1 MSTNGVNFDKSL
13 LTASQKTKF
22 EKAKT
27 DAEKVAIFQEG
38 FKNEKL
44 SKQEKDSL
52 REKGITEAGINLLK
66 KMEGGEAFLNTLAY
80 AHLETDGDKPTF
92 KGAEKLGDEALKQQ
106 IANFLI
112 TANKVANLDD
122 IKKIPAAT
130 LQELGLTAEDLTQI
144 IIPKLQQGANMV
156 SAEFPANPAA
166 GVNTATKV
174 NIVVDDKKEIKVFND
189 TTAVTADNPTETLT
203 FDPETDRYV
212 RPAKDESGTN
222 TYFALKEV
230 TDENNN
236 VVSRQLVDE
245 TGTVNQIKADIEGL
259 SNQFTADEFAA
270 FADEL
275 SGKTDAETK
284 EMLQGKLQE
293 KQQGQ
298 VDSLKAQLKETY
310 GIEVA
315 ADDAELADKS
325 LEEQINILNA
335 RVGAQQNKKQARD
348 AFTTKG
354 AKATI
359 DEGTSKQRILAKQ
372 NWQGNIVVPKNATFD
387 ETTGLPSKVYVQLPD
402 NYGFTPAEGQAPSR
416 QFMSLKCTDAA
427 KGQYTDA
434 RGLRTF
440 TVEVNN
446 EGKITFKENI
456 DEGHD
461 ERIARVV
468 AQDGA
473 IEAQLAA
480 EHEALVKAVGGEDA
494 EVANTS
500 SLPWNKR
507 TAARDAAYV
516 AALESGLGDTRPE
529 GYNAETMTVTQRRD
543 ALEAQYVETKS
554 LTREGDT
561 AASVK
566 QEIIE
571 LENGLEAR
579 HDYNNKFAPTGRAN
593 GDLIMRSAAET
604 RKAAIDAQDAR
615 FIEVPEGGQSPQ
627 QRLQAAITVDASHV
641 KKDDE
646 DNIEVLYGNEGNTQY
661 VEMLQGGNIIVGF
674 DGENNASY
682 FERGDVVINDTIVK
696 VGSGEDST
704 YEPLGIVYETLHGT
718 EATGPKGIKEILP
731 SIEANIGGDFK
742 FAPATE
748 AQLEASNAELATRAA
763 AVTEANYPLS
773 AADALDVGKVLKAE
787 QDIVINNANYVAVK
801 DGIATSVETLSTAST
816 VGIATDE
823 AGAKKVEYLNDR
835 RQMITLLNG
844 DEIYITFGA
853 DDEIETI
860 STAESNGKDGF
871 TELGIWDSSVF
882 YNPDEEDGQ
891 NDANNNKDIKRYGA
905 AKDLITLQQAIG
917 YVNALAQANGF
928 EIKLKKDEEGET
940 PAT

>member
-203 FDPETDRYV
+203 FDPETGRYV

-461 ERIARVV
+461 ERIAGVV
-468 AQDGA
+468 AQDRA

-615 FIEVPEGGQSPQ
+615 FIEAPAGGKSPEEQVKEAFNITADAVKKDGSGNPEVTYSDNGQVQTLKMSSGDDIVCYIHIEDGPFAVERGDVEVYMDEVTIGERANNKYELVGKAYEAVFGEDASGPKTVKDLTNSITATTGVEFKMSQDPAHVDFRNRRAALENAGVNTDAISTVAALEAAEQNLQTNNQNYEANKAAIEERWAILTGAADSRVATDETTGTQRIIYIPDGRQEITLDNGNRVYVSFDSAGNISKIETKSKDSTNGYTDLVISDDNICYVPETYTDGNDTSVLISRTGTMH
-627 QRLQAAITVDASHV
+627 RENLYTLQAAIDYV
-641 KKDDE
+641 K
-646 DNIEVLYGNEGNTQY
+646 
-661 VEMLQGGNIIVGF
+661 
-674 DGENNASY
+674 
-682 FERGDVVINDTIVK
+682 
-696 VGSGEDST
+696 
-704 YEPLGIVYETLHGT
+704 
-718 EATGPKGIKEILP
+718 
-731 SIEANIGGDFK
+731 
-742 FAPATE
+742 
-748 AQLEASNAELATRAA
+748 
-763 AVTEANYPLS
+763 
-773 AADALDVGKVLKAE
+773 
-787 QDIVINNANYVAVK
+787 
-801 DGIATSVETLSTAST
+801 
-816 VGIATDE
+816 
-823 AGAKKVEYLNDR
+823 
-835 RQMITLLNG
+835 
-844 DEIYITFGA
+844 
-853 DDEIETI
+853 
-860 STAESNGKDGF
+860 
-871 TELGIWDSSVF
+871 
-882 YNPDEEDGQ
+882 
-891 NDANNNKDIKRYGA
+891 
-905 AKDLITLQQAIG
+905 
-917 YVNALAQANGF
+917 ALAQANNF
-928 EIKLKKDEEGET
+928 EIKKKEDEEGET